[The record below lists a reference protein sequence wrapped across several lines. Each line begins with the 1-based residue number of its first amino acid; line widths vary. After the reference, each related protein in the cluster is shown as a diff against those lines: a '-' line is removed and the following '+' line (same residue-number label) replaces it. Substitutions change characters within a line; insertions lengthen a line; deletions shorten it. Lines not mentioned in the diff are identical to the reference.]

1 MKSKI
6 LVVGFACLSLTA
18 AGQSNGS
25 QNQAS
30 SPSQVKAPRDTASG
44 QATGKRMHKP
54 LVFRQD
60 ATAREAAT
68 GKATGKTMAHDD
80 WQARTAKSS
89 DTNGQS
95 VSVGDVNQDG
105 AADRSKTPPS
115 RTGQTRVAT
124 GDVNGDGRADV
135 AATKSSGHATE
146 QNAAINTSHSNIR
159 NAREAASGKAT
170 GRVAAGD
177 VNGDG
182 RADLAV
188 SKSSGHATEQTAVI
202 NNSHSNIKNARDV
215 ASGQASGKR
224 QHSSMTVVK
233 DSDKAPKK

>member
-1 MKSKI
+1 MMKSKI

-18 AGQSNGS
+18 VAQSNGS

-30 SPSQVKAPRDTASG
+30 SPSQVKAPRDAASG
-44 QATGKRMHKP
+44 QSSGKRMHKP
-54 LVFRQD
+54 LVFKQD
-60 ATAREAAT
+60 ATAPEAAT

-89 DTNGQS
+89 DTKGQN
-95 VSVGDVNQDG
+95 VSAGDVNRD
-105 AADRSKTPPS
+105 ATADRSKTPPS
-115 RTGQTRVAT
+115 STGQTRVAT

-146 QNAAINTSHSNIR
+146 QNA
-159 NAREAASGKAT
+159 
-170 GRVAAGD
+170 
-177 VNGDG
+177 
-182 RADLAV
+182 
-188 SKSSGHATEQTAVI
+188 VI

-215 ASGQASGKR
+215 STGQASGKR
-224 QHSSMTVVK
+224 QHSNLTVVK